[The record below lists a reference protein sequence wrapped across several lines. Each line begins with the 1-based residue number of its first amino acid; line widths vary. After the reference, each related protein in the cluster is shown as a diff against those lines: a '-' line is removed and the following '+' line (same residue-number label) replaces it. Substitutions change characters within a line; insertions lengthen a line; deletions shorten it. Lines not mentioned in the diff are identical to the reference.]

1 LEYTEYDGGKREL
14 ALVTG
19 VSSSSFMNEISREI
33 QNKLNISITVYPV
46 KNEFF
51 GERITVTGLIT
62 GGDIIKQIKGIIKE
76 KTLLIPTNMLKAD
89 EDIFLDD
96 IKLSDLEKELDV
108 SIIKC
113 KYTGDDLIDKIVNEV
128 L

>member
-1 LEYTEYDGGKREL
+1 
-14 ALVTG
+14 
-19 VSSSSFMNEISREI
+19 MNEISREI
-33 QNKLNISITVYPV
+33 ENKLNIKITVYPV

-76 KTLLIPTNMLKAD
+76 KTLLIPTNMFKAD